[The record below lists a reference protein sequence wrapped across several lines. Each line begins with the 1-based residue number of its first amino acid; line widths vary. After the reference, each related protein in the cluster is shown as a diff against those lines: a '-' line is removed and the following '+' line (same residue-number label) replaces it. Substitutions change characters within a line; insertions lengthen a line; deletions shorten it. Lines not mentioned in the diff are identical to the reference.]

1 MVKLND
7 YLYEGHTVLEILHNY
22 SRDLKAS
29 ALKSRNQIDIAHCNF
44 LIELSQIL
52 EHNEF
57 LTSESQRIQDFYIY
71 MSKKYPFL
79 SFNLKG
85 RIKSLLRAEK
95 KFNGY
100 IVQFIYDYYKQ
111 NGEYPPLSAIKAKV
125 HNFKDLI
132 AYRIVISLPV
142 SNLEEGE
149 NQEES
154 ELRYLYELANV
165 LPEFLEQRGFTA
177 ELASL
182 KQENISPLL
191 SPAVRPYYRD
201 YIANPRSSG
210 YRSLHITFYDNI
222 SRGFTELQL
231 RTKDMD
237 DFAEIGTANHYFY
250 EKKQE
255 NPLVQRNTIP
265 VGECIYFDEAYNRII
280 ELRNLDFSK
289 VKVDMFNAVD
299 NTKLN
304 DGCGFYKG
312 RLILPYEHLARPKNT
327 MV

>member
-7 YLYEGHTVLEILHNY
+7 YFYEGYTVLEILHKYNA
-22 SRDLKAS
+22 DLKAS
-29 ALKSRNQIDIAHCNF
+29 ALKTRNQIDIAHCNF
-44 LIELSQIL
+44 LIELAEIL

-57 LTSESQRIQDFYIY
+57 LTSESHRIQDFYKYLSI
-71 MSKKYPFL
+71 KYPFL

-111 NGEYPPLSAIKAKV
+111 NKQYPDVSAIKAKV
-125 HNFKDLI
+125 NNFRDLI
-132 AYRIVISLPV
+132 AYRIVISLPQ
-142 SNLEEGE
+142 SNLEKGKDHET
-149 NQEES
+149 EE
-154 ELRYLYELANV
+154 LKYLYEIANV
-165 LPEFLEQRGFTA
+165 LPEFLEERGFTA
-177 ELASL
+177 EFASL
-182 KQENISPLL
+182 KQPNTSPLL
-191 SPAVRPYYRD
+191 SSSAVPYYRD
-201 YIANPRSSG
+201 YIVNPRNSG

-222 SRGFTELQL
+222 SRSFTELQL

-237 DFAEIGTANHYFY
+237 DFAEIGTANHTFY
-250 EKKQE
+250 EKKQD

-265 VGECIYFDEAYNRII
+265 MGECIYFDEAYQRII

-289 VKVDMFNAVD
+289 VNVNMFNAIN
-299 NTKLN
+299 NTTMN

-312 RLILPYEHLARPKNT
+312 RLILPYEHLAKPKI
-327 MV
+327 